1 MTAQNARLR
10 RCGAALL
17 CLVCAAVM
25 VRSAFVGLE
34 IDEEYALSLGFRLV
48 SGDRLFYS
56 MWEPHQL
63 SSLPSAALLAAF
75 MAVTG
80 GTTIGQVAATLPGA
94 SRTLRRFKRSSAS
107 CSSGISLVKNVTS
120 PQSATRAA

>member
-1 MTAQNARLR
+1 MTAQNAQLR
-10 RCGAALL
+10 RYGAALL

-56 MWEPHQL
+56 MW
-63 SSLPSAALLAAF
+63 
-75 MAVTG
+75 
-80 GTTIGQVAATLPGA
+80 
-94 SRTLRRFKRSSAS
+94 SRTSFPACRRRR
-107 CSSGISLVKNVTS
+107 CWRRLWL
-120 PQSATRAA
+120 

>member
-80 GTTIGQVAATLPGA
+80 GTTGV
-94 SRTLRRFKRSSAS
+94 RCF
-107 CSSGISLVKNVTS
+107 SGLWCWCAR
-120 PQSATRAA
+120 PR

>member
-1 MTAQNARLR
+1 MTAQSARLR

-56 MWEPHQL
+56 M
-63 SSLPSAALLAAF
+63 
-75 MAVTG
+75 
-80 GTTIGQVAATLPGA
+80 
-94 SRTLRRFKRSSAS
+94 
-107 CSSGISLVKNVTS
+107 
-120 PQSATRAA
+120 